1 MIYGRL
7 VCFIAVW
14 YMLLSFGT
22 LFGTLRR
29 ENLATLA
36 ERRQCGIANPDCK
49 QIPAVGFSP
58 TRPVLILMPLY

>member
-1 MIYGRL
+1 MFYSRL
-7 VCFIAVW
+7 VYV
-14 YMLLSFGT
+14 FGFGL

-49 QIPAVGFSP
+49 QIPPVGFSP
-58 TRPVLILMPLY
+58 TRPVLILMPWY